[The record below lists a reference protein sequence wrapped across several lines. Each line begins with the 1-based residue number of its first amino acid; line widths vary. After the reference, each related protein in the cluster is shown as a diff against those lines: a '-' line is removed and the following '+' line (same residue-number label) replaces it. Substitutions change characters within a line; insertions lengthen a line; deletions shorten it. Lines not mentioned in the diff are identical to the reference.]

1 LIYLIT
7 IRPNLAFAVIS
18 LAQSMSK
25 PLESHWVEANGVLGY
40 IQGTLEF
47 VIKYTD
53 SFDVRLTGFLDSDW
67 AGNLNDRRS
76 ITCYAFNI
84 GSRAISL
91 SNKKKNNVSLSLEE
105 AEYQVVCATMFKEV
119 WLRRLLHDARGEKK
133 DPTIIKCDNQI
144 SSKLANN
151 RVFHKNSKHSDT

>member
-1 LIYLIT
+1 
-7 IRPNLAFAVIS
+7 
-18 LAQSMSK
+18 
-25 PLESHWVEANGVLGY
+25 
-40 IQGTLEF
+40 
-47 VIKYTD
+47 
-53 SFDVRLTGFLDSDW
+53 
-67 AGNLNDRRS
+67 
-76 ITCYAFNI
+76 
-84 GSRAISL
+84 L

>member
-1 LIYLIT
+1 MLLNT
-7 IRPNLAFAVIS
+7 VNS

-25 PLESHWVEANGVLGY
+25 PLESHWVEEKGILGY
-40 IQGTLEF
+40 IQGTF
-47 VIKYTD
+47 DFGIKYTD
-53 SFDVRLTGFLDSDW
+53 SFDVILTCFPDSDW
-67 AGNLNDRRS
+67 AGNLNDRWY

-84 GSRAISL
+84 GSKAIPL